1 MSDLRC
7 GWCGAGLSG
16 PAAHGRRCCGR
27 AHRQAAV
34 WQARRRWQRAAPER
48 EGVPGGDGVLL
59 PHVNRLAQG
68 CGSSRWPRPLARWHC
83 ATAAQNPGLASE
95 LIRAAVVA
103 DRRSG
108 ASCAQAG
115 AGLGITAEAA
125 RDRFERTRRA
135 ARSGRDGR

>member
-7 GWCGAGLSG
+7 GWCGAGPSG

-34 WQARRRWQRAAPER
+34 WQARRRWQRATPER

-68 CGSSRWPRPLARWHC
+68 SGGPPWPGPLARWHG
-83 ATAAQNPGLASE
+83 ATSARNPDPAGE
-95 LIRAAVVA
+95 LVRAAVVA

-108 ASCAQAG
+108 ASWAEAG
-115 AGLGITAEAA
+115 AGLGITSEAA
-125 RDRFERTRRA
+125 RARFECTRRA